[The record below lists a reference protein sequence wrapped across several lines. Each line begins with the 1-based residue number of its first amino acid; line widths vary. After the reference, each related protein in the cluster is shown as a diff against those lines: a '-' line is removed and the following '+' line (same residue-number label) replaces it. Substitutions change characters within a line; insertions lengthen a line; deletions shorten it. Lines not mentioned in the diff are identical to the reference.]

1 MNKVLII
8 EDSEDMSYIYK
19 TLFEKNG
26 CFVEIA
32 DNWLNWIVKF
42 DSKKN
47 TNEFYNLVLLD
58 LQMPEINWFEVLQQF
73 KNVQNENNT
82 TIIVLSNHWWQEIE
96 NKVKTLWADAFF
108 QKNSYPLPELYNRI
122 IQIQK
127 DKTSSYKNNSAES
140 VESFGDFEITWE
152 IIKEEFSIVPDIVVQ
167 ETEKFEEKS
176 EFMQHSPEIEKQ
188 SLPPAKEEQ
197 IKDCSLVTTI
207 LFDKSLISNALI
219 NKENL
224 WEIKF
229 KNKIIFEYSK
239 ENETLTLKIKE

>member
-47 TNEFYNLVLLD
+47 TNDFYNLVLLD

-82 TIIVLSNHWWQEIE
+82 TIIVLSNHWWQEVE
-96 NKVKTLWADAFF
+96 KKVKNLWADAFF
-108 QKNSYPLPELYNRI
+108 QKNSYPLRELYTRI

-127 DKTSSYKNNSAES
+127 DKISSSKNNSVS
-140 VESFGDFEITWE
+140 YLESFDNFEITWE
-152 IIKEEFSIVPDIVVQ
+152 IVKEEFSVVPNIVVQ
-167 ETEKFEEKS
+167 ESESFEEKS
-176 EFMQHSPEIEKQ
+176 EFIQQSNEIDKHEVI
-188 SLPPAKEEQ
+188 AEKEEK
-197 IKDCSLVTTI
+197 IDSTLVSTI
-207 LFDKSLISNALI
+207 LFDKNLISNALI

-229 KNKIIFEYSK
+229 KNKITFEYSK
-239 ENETLTLKIKE
+239 ENQTLILKIKE